1 MQLAL
6 VKGRKGFYPWCC
18 ASSWVTGFVLLDFAT
33 EFSLPVRWWEPFPSR
48 GDISNGHDDRN
59 DRAGSPLAAY
69 VAIVVI
75 DSSEETIGNE
85 DWFRL

>member
-1 MQLAL
+1 MRAFF
-6 VKGRKGFYPWCC
+6 K
-18 ASSWVTGFVLLDFAT
+18 S
-33 EFSLPVRWWEPFPSR
+33 

-75 DSSEETIGNE
+75 NSSEETIGNE
-85 DWFRL
+85 D